1 VTAVNFLKAYLCTVK
16 YVVIYGRQMIFGLF
30 KQHGAL
36 NSVPVFSAFEQGIR
50 HLGHTAHDNDLNAD
64 VAVIWSV
71 LWYGRMSKNK
81 AVWDHF
87 TKQGKPIIVLE
98 VGALKRNITW
108 KVAVGGINNEA
119 YFGHTT
125 NNDNARLTSLGIT
138 VQDWKDTKDTNSIII
153 CGQHQASH
161 QWRHMPPASD
171 WIANTIREIRQYT
184 DRLIKVRSH
193 PRHPFNFNN
202 KWSNV
207 IESTPK
213 RIDIVQDF
221 YDFGAELSNAHCVVN
236 WSSNPAIE
244 AALAGVPVFT
254 GPDSL
259 AHAVANHSFDTIET
273 PIKPNRQQW
282 ANDLAYTEWTVD
294 EIAKSIPLIRILNKI
309 NT

>member
-1 VTAVNFLKAYLCTVK
+1 
-16 YVVIYGRQMIFGLF
+16 MIFGLF

-36 NSVPVFSAFEQGIR
+36 NSVPVFSAFEQGVQ

-87 TKQGKPIIVLE
+87 TKQSKPIIVLE
-98 VGALKRNITW
+98 VGALKRNVTW

-119 YFGHTT
+119 YFGHAT
-125 NNDNARLTSLGIT
+125 NNDNARLTALGINI
-138 VQDWKDTKDTNSIII
+138 QDWKDTKEDNSIII

-161 QWRHMPPASD
+161 QWRNMPPVSD
-171 WIANTIREIRQYT
+171 WISNTIQEIRQYT
-184 DRLIKVRSH
+184 DRPIKVRSH
-193 PRHPFNFNN
+193 PRYPFNFNN
-202 KWSNV
+202 KESNV
-207 IESTPK
+207 VESMPK

-221 YDFGAELSNAHCVVN
+221 YDFGTELSTAHCVVN

-244 AALAGVPVFT
+244 AVLDGVPVFT

-259 AHAVANHSFDTIET
+259 AHAVANYSFDTIET
-273 PIKPNRQQW
+273 PLKPNRQQW

-294 EIAKSIPLIRILNKI
+294 EIAKSTPLNRILNKI

>member
-1 VTAVNFLKAYLCTVK
+1 
-16 YVVIYGRQMIFGLF
+16 MIFGLF

-36 NSVPVFSAFEQGIR
+36 NSVPVFSAFEQGIT

-71 LWYGRMSKNK
+71 LWYGRMAKNK

-98 VGALKRNITW
+98 VGALKRNTTW

-125 NNDNARLTSLGIT
+125 NNDDVRLTALGIRI
-138 VQDWKDTKDTNSIII
+138 QDWKDTKNTNSIII

-161 QWRHMPPASD
+161 QWRNMPPVSD
-171 WIANTIREIRQYT
+171 WISNTIQEIRQHT
-184 DRLIKVRSH
+184 DRHIKVRCH
-193 PRHPFNFNN
+193 PRYPFNFNN
-202 KWSNV
+202 TKTNV
-207 IESTPK
+207 VKSMPK

-244 AALAGVPVFT
+244 AVLVGVPVFT

-259 AHAVANHSFDTIET
+259 AHAVANHSFDTVET
-273 PIKPNRQQW
+273 LVKPDRQQW

-294 EIAKSIPLIRILNKI
+294 EIAKGIPLNRILNKI

>member
-1 VTAVNFLKAYLCTVK
+1 
-16 YVVIYGRQMIFGLF
+16 MIFGLF

-36 NSVPVFSAFEQGIR
+36 NSVPVFSAFEQGVQ

-71 LWYGRMSKNK
+71 LWYGRMAKNK
-81 AVWDHF
+81 TVWDHF
-87 TKQGKPIIVLE
+87 TKQGRPIIVLE
-98 VGALKRNITW
+98 VGALKRNTTW
-108 KVAVGGINNEA
+108 KVAIGGINNEA
-119 YFGHTT
+119 HFGHAT
-125 NNDNARLTSLGIT
+125 NNDNARLTSLGVT

-161 QWRHMPPASD
+161 QWRNMPPVSD
-171 WIANTIREIRQYT
+171 WISNTIREIRQHT
-184 DRLIKVRSH
+184 DRPIKVRSH
-193 PRHPFNFNN
+193 PRYPFSFN
-202 KWSNV
+202 KTGANV
-207 IESTPK
+207 KESVPK

-221 YDFGAELSNAHCVVN
+221 YDFDAELSTAHCVVN

-244 AALAGVPVFT
+244 AVLAGVPVFT

-273 PIKPNRQQW
+273 LVKPNRQQW
-282 ANDLAYTEWTVD
+282 ANDLAYTEWHVD
-294 EIAKSIPLIRILNKI
+294 EIALGTPLIRILNKI

>member
-1 VTAVNFLKAYLCTVK
+1 
-16 YVVIYGRQMIFGLF
+16 MIFGLF
-30 KQHGAL
+30 KENGAL
-36 NSVPVFSAFEQGIR
+36 NSIPVFSAFEQGIT

-71 LWYGRMSKNK
+71 LWYGRMAKNK

-98 VGALKRNITW
+98 VGALKRNTTW

-125 NNDNARLTSLGIT
+125 NNDDVRLTALGIRI
-138 VQDWKDTKDTNSIII
+138 QDWKDTKNTNSIII

-161 QWRHMPPASD
+161 QWRNMPPVSD
-171 WIANTIREIRQYT
+171 WISNTIQEIRQHT
-184 DRLIKVRSH
+184 DRHIKVRCH
-193 PRHPFNFNN
+193 PRYPFNFNN
-202 KWSNV
+202 TKTNV
-207 IESTPK
+207 VKSMPK

-244 AALAGVPVFT
+244 TVLAGVPVFT

-259 AHAVANHSFDTIET
+259 AYAVANHSFDTIEA
-273 PIKPNRQQW
+273 PIKPDRQQW

-294 EIAKSIPLIRILNKI
+294 EIAKGIPLIRILNKI

>member
-1 VTAVNFLKAYLCTVK
+1 
-16 YVVIYGRQMIFGLF
+16 MIFGLF

-36 NSVPVFSAFEQGIR
+36 NSVPVFSAFEQGVQ

-71 LWYGRMSKNK
+71 LWYGRMAKNK
-81 AVWDHF
+81 TVWDHF

-108 KVAVGGINNEA
+108 KVAIGGINNEA
-119 YFGHTT
+119 HFGHTT
-125 NNDNARLTSLGIT
+125 NNDNARLTSLGVT

-161 QWRHMPPASD
+161 QWRNMPPVSD
-171 WIANTIREIRQYT
+171 WISNTIREIRQHT
-184 DRLIKVRSH
+184 NRPIKVRSH
-193 PRHPFNFNN
+193 PRYPFSFN
-202 KWSNV
+202 KTGANV
-207 IESTPK
+207 KESVPK

-221 YDFGAELSNAHCVVN
+221 YDFDAELSTAHCVVN

-244 AALAGVPVFT
+244 AVLAGVPVFT

-273 PIKPNRQQW
+273 LVKPNRQQW
-282 ANDLAYTEWTVD
+282 ANDLAYTEWHVD
-294 EIAKSIPLIRILNKI
+294 EIALGTPLIRILNKI

>member
-1 VTAVNFLKAYLCTVK
+1 
-16 YVVIYGRQMIFGLF
+16 MIFGLF
-30 KQHGAL
+30 KENGAL
-36 NSVPVFSAFEQGIR
+36 NSIPVFSAFEQGAQC
-50 HLGHTAHDNDLNAD
+50 LGHTTHDNDLNAD

-71 LWYGRMSKNK
+71 LWYGRMAKNK

-87 TKQGKPIIVLE
+87 TKQGKPVIVLE
-98 VGALKRNITW
+98 VGVLKRNTTW

-125 NNDNARLTSLGIT
+125 NNDNSRLKALGIEICN
-138 VQDWKDTKDTNSIII
+138 WKDTKDDKSIII

-161 QWRHMPPASD
+161 QWRNMPPISD
-171 WIANTIREIRQYT
+171 WISNTIQEIRQHS
-184 DRLIKVRSH
+184 DRRIKVRCH
-193 PRHPFNFNN
+193 PRYPFNLNIIATN
-202 KWSNV
+202 IIKS
-207 IESTPK
+207 IPK

-221 YDFGAELSNAHCVVN
+221 YDFDSELLTAHCVVN

-244 AALAGVPVFT
+244 AVLAGVPVFT

-259 AHAVANHSFDTIET
+259 AHAVANHSFDTIEM

-282 ANDLAYTEWTVD
+282 ANDLAYTEWAVD
-294 EIAKSIPLIRILNKI
+294 EIAKGIPLNRILNKI

>member
-36 NSVPVFSAFEQGIR
+36 NSVPVFSAFEQGVR

-87 TKQGKPIIVLE
+87 TKQSKPIIVLE
-98 VGALKRNITW
+98 VGALKRNVTW

-119 YFGHTT
+119 YFGHAT
-125 NNDNARLTSLGIT
+125 NNDNARLTALGINI
-138 VQDWKDTKDTNSIII
+138 QDWKDTKEDNSIII

-161 QWRHMPPASD
+161 QWRNMPPVSD
-171 WIANTIREIRQYT
+171 WISNTIQEIRQYT
-184 DRLIKVRSH
+184 DRPIKVRSH
-193 PRHPFNFNN
+193 PRYPFNFNN
-202 KWSNV
+202 KESNV
-207 IESTPK
+207 VESMPK

-221 YDFGAELSNAHCVVN
+221 YDFGTELSTAHCVVN

-244 AALAGVPVFT
+244 AVLDGVPVFT

-259 AHAVANHSFDTIET
+259 AHAVANYSFDTIET
-273 PIKPNRQQW
+273 PLKPNRQQW

-294 EIAKSIPLIRILNKI
+294 EIAKSTPLNRILNKI

>member
-1 VTAVNFLKAYLCTVK
+1 MNFLKTYLCTVK

-36 NSVPVFSAFEQGIR
+36 NSVPVFSAFEQGVQ

-71 LWYGRMSKNK
+71 LWYGRMAKNK
-81 AVWDHF
+81 TVWDHF
-87 TKQGKPIIVLE
+87 TKQGRPIIVLE
-98 VGALKRNITW
+98 VGALKRNTTW
-108 KVAVGGINNEA
+108 KVAIGGINNEA
-119 YFGHTT
+119 HFGHTT
-125 NNDNARLTSLGIT
+125 NNDNARLTSLGVT

-161 QWRHMPPASD
+161 QWRNMPPVSD
-171 WIANTIREIRQYT
+171 WISNTIREIRQHT
-184 DRLIKVRSH
+184 DRPIKVRSH
-193 PRHPFNFNN
+193 PRYPFSFN
-202 KWSNV
+202 KTGANV
-207 IESTPK
+207 EESVPK

-221 YDFGAELSNAHCVVN
+221 YDFDAELSTAHCVVN

-244 AALAGVPVFT
+244 AALTGVPVFT

-259 AHAVANHSFDTIET
+259 AYAVANHSFDTIET
-273 PIKPNRQQW
+273 LVKPNRQQW
-282 ANDLAYTEWTVD
+282 ANDLAYTEWHVD
-294 EIAKSIPLIRILNKI
+294 EIALGTPLIRILNKI

>member
-1 VTAVNFLKAYLCTVK
+1 
-16 YVVIYGRQMIFGLF
+16 MIFGLF

-36 NSVPVFSAFEQGIR
+36 NSVPVFSAFEQGVR

-87 TKQGKPIIVLE
+87 TKQSKPIIVLE
-98 VGALKRNITW
+98 VGALKRNVTW

-119 YFGHTT
+119 YFGHAT
-125 NNDNARLTSLGIT
+125 NNDNARLTALGINI
-138 VQDWKDTKDTNSIII
+138 QDWKDTKEDNSIII

-161 QWRHMPPASD
+161 QWRNMPPVSD
-171 WIANTIREIRQYT
+171 WISNTIQEIRQYT
-184 DRLIKVRSH
+184 DRPIKVRSH
-193 PRHPFNFNN
+193 PRYPFNFNN
-202 KWSNV
+202 KESNV
-207 IESTPK
+207 VESMPK

-221 YDFGAELSNAHCVVN
+221 YDFGTELSTAHCVVN

-244 AALAGVPVFT
+244 AVLDGVPVFT

-259 AHAVANHSFDTIET
+259 AHAVANYSFDTIET
-273 PIKPNRQQW
+273 PLKPNRQQW

-294 EIAKSIPLIRILNKI
+294 EIAKSTPLNRILNKI

>member
-1 VTAVNFLKAYLCTVK
+1 
-16 YVVIYGRQMIFGLF
+16 MIFGLF

-36 NSVPVFSAFEQGIR
+36 NSVPVFSAFEQGVQ

-71 LWYGRMSKNK
+71 LWYGRMAKNK
-81 AVWDHF
+81 TVWDHF

-108 KVAVGGINNEA
+108 KVAIGGINNEA
-119 YFGHTT
+119 HFGHTT
-125 NNDNARLTSLGIT
+125 NNDNARLTSLGVT

-153 CGQHQASH
+153 CGQHQASY
-161 QWRHMPPASD
+161 QWRNMPPVSD
-171 WIANTIREIRQYT
+171 WISNTIREIRQHT
-184 DRLIKVRSH
+184 DRPIKVRSH
-193 PRHPFNFNN
+193 PRYPFSFN
-202 KWSNV
+202 KTGANV
-207 IESTPK
+207 KESVPK

-221 YDFGAELSNAHCVVN
+221 YDFDAELSTAHCVVN

-244 AALAGVPVFT
+244 AVLAGVPVFT

-273 PIKPNRQQW
+273 LVKPNRQQW
-282 ANDLAYTEWTVD
+282 ANDLAYTEWHVD
-294 EIAKSIPLIRILNKI
+294 EIALGTPLIRILNKI

>member
-1 VTAVNFLKAYLCTVK
+1 
-16 YVVIYGRQMIFGLF
+16 MIFGLF

-36 NSVPVFSAFEQGIR
+36 NSVPVFSAFEQGVQ

-71 LWYGRMSKNK
+71 LWYGRMAKNK
-81 AVWDHF
+81 TVWDHF

-108 KVAVGGINNEA
+108 KVAIGGINNEA
-119 YFGHTT
+119 HFGHTT
-125 NNDNARLTSLGIT
+125 NNDNARLTSLGVTI
-138 VQDWKDTKDTNSIII
+138 QDWKDTKDTNSIII
-153 CGQHQASH
+153 CGQHQASY
-161 QWRHMPPASD
+161 QWRNMPPVSD
-171 WIANTIREIRQYT
+171 WISNTIREIRQHT
-184 DRLIKVRSH
+184 DRPIKVRSH
-193 PRHPFNFNN
+193 PRYPFSFN
-202 KWSNV
+202 KTGTNV
-207 IESTPK
+207 VESVPK

-221 YDFGAELSNAHCVVN
+221 YDFDAELSTAHCVVN

-244 AALAGVPVFT
+244 AVLAGVPVFT

-273 PIKPNRQQW
+273 LVKPNRQQW
-282 ANDLAYTEWTVD
+282 ANDLAYTEWHVD
-294 EIAKSIPLIRILNKI
+294 EIALGTPLIRILNKI

>member
-1 VTAVNFLKAYLCTVK
+1 
-16 YVVIYGRQMIFGLF
+16 MIFGLF

-36 NSVPVFSAFEQGIR
+36 NSVPVFSAFEQGVQ

-71 LWYGRMSKNK
+71 LWYGRMAKNK
-81 AVWDHF
+81 TVWDHF

-119 YFGHTT
+119 HFGHAT
-125 NNDNARLTSLGIT
+125 NNDNARLTSLGVTI
-138 VQDWKDTKDTNSIII
+138 QDWKDTKDTNSIII

-161 QWRHMPPASD
+161 QWRNMPPVSD
-171 WIANTIREIRQYT
+171 WISNTIREIRQHT
-184 DRLIKVRSH
+184 NRPIKVRSH
-193 PRHPFNFNN
+193 PRYPFSFN
-202 KWSNV
+202 KTGANV
-207 IESTPK
+207 KESVPK

-221 YDFGAELSNAHCVVN
+221 YDFDAELSTAHCVVN

-244 AALAGVPVFT
+244 AVLAGVPVFT

-273 PIKPNRQQW
+273 LVKPNRQQW
-282 ANDLAYTEWTVD
+282 ANDLAYTEWHVD
-294 EIAKSIPLIRILNKI
+294 EIALGTPLIRILNKI

>member
-1 VTAVNFLKAYLCTVK
+1 
-16 YVVIYGRQMIFGLF
+16 MIFGLF

-36 NSVPVFSAFEQGIR
+36 NSVPVFSAFEQGVQ

-71 LWYGRMSKNK
+71 LWYGRMAKNK
-81 AVWDHF
+81 TVWDHF

-108 KVAVGGINNEA
+108 KVAIGGINNEA
-119 YFGHTT
+119 HFGHTT
-125 NNDNARLTSLGIT
+125 NNDNARLTSLGVTI
-138 VQDWKDTKDTNSIII
+138 QDWKDTKDTNSIII

-161 QWRHMPPASD
+161 QWRNMPPVSD
-171 WIANTIREIRQYT
+171 WISNTIREIRQHT
-184 DRLIKVRSH
+184 NRPIKVRSH
-193 PRHPFNFNN
+193 PRYPFSFN
-202 KWSNV
+202 KTGANV
-207 IESTPK
+207 KESVPK

-221 YDFGAELSNAHCVVN
+221 YDFDAELSTAHCVVN

-244 AALAGVPVFT
+244 AVLAGVPVFT

-273 PIKPNRQQW
+273 LVKPNRQQW
-282 ANDLAYTEWTVD
+282 ANDLAYTEWHVD
-294 EIAKSIPLIRILNKI
+294 EIALGTPLIRILNKI

>member
-1 VTAVNFLKAYLCTVK
+1 
-16 YVVIYGRQMIFGLF
+16 MIFGLF
-30 KQHGAL
+30 KENGAL
-36 NSVPVFSAFEQGIR
+36 NSVPVFSAFEQGVQ
-50 HLGHTAHDNDLNAD
+50 HLGHTANDNDLNAD

-71 LWYGRMSKNK
+71 LWYGRMAKNK

-87 TKQGKPIIVLE
+87 TKQGKPVIVLE
-98 VGALKRNITW
+98 VGVLKRNTTW

-125 NNDNARLTSLGIT
+125 NNDNARLKALGIEIC
-138 VQDWKDTKDTNSIII
+138 DWKDTKDDKSIII

-161 QWRHMPPASD
+161 QWRNMPPISD
-171 WIANTIREIRQYT
+171 WISNTIQEIRQHS
-184 DRLIKVRSH
+184 DRRIKVRCH
-193 PRHPFNFNN
+193 PRYPFNLNN
-202 KWSNV
+202 IATNIIKS
-207 IESTPK
+207 IPK

-221 YDFGAELSNAHCVVN
+221 YDFDSELLTAHCVVN

-244 AALAGVPVFT
+244 AVLAGVPVFT

-259 AHAVANHSFDTIET
+259 AHAVANHSFDTIEM

-282 ANDLAYTEWTVD
+282 ANDLAYTEWAVD
-294 EIAKSIPLIRILNKI
+294 EIAKGIPLNRILNKI

>member
-1 VTAVNFLKAYLCTVK
+1 
-16 YVVIYGRQMIFGLF
+16 MIFGLF
-30 KQHGAL
+30 KENGAL
-36 NSVPVFSAFEQGIR
+36 NSVLVFSAFEQGAQY
-50 HLGHTAHDNDLNAD
+50 LGHTTHDNDLNAD

-71 LWYGRMSKNK
+71 LWYGRMAKNK

-87 TKQGKPIIVLE
+87 TKQGKPVIVLE
-98 VGALKRNITW
+98 VGVLKRNTTW

-125 NNDNARLTSLGIT
+125 NNDSTRLTSLGIRI
-138 VQDWKDTKDTNSIII
+138 QDWKDTEDDKSIVI

-161 QWRHMPPASD
+161 QWRNMPPISD
-171 WIANTIREIRQYT
+171 WISNTIQEIRQHS
-184 DRLIKVRSH
+184 DRRIKVRCH
-193 PRHPFNFNN
+193 PRYPFNLNN
-202 KWSNV
+202 IATNIIKS
-207 IESTPK
+207 IPK

-221 YDFGAELSNAHCVVN
+221 YDFDSELLNAHCVVN

-244 AALAGVPVFT
+244 AVLAGVPVFT

-259 AHAVANHSFDTIET
+259 AHAVANHSFDTIEM

-282 ANDLAYTEWTVD
+282 ANDLAYTEWAVD
-294 EIAKSIPLIRILNKI
+294 EIAKGIPLNRILNKI

>member
-1 VTAVNFLKAYLCTVK
+1 
-16 YVVIYGRQMIFGLF
+16 MIFGLF

-36 NSVPVFSAFEQGIR
+36 NSVPVFSAFEQGVQ

-71 LWYGRMSKNK
+71 LWYGRMAKNK
-81 AVWDHF
+81 TVWDHF

-98 VGALKRNITW
+98 VGALKRNTTW
-108 KVAVGGINNEA
+108 KVAIGGINNEA
-119 YFGHTT
+119 HFGHTT
-125 NNDNARLTSLGIT
+125 NNDNARLTSLGVTI
-138 VQDWKDTKDTNSIII
+138 QDWKDTKDTNSIII

-161 QWRHMPPASD
+161 QWRNMPPVSD
-171 WIANTIREIRQYT
+171 WISNTIREIRQHT
-184 DRLIKVRSH
+184 DRPIKVRSH
-193 PRHPFNFNN
+193 PRYPFSFN
-202 KWSNV
+202 KTGANV
-207 IESTPK
+207 KESVPK

-221 YDFGAELSNAHCVVN
+221 YDFDAELSTAHCVVN

-244 AALAGVPVFT
+244 AVLAGVPVFT

-273 PIKPNRQQW
+273 LVKPNRQQW
-282 ANDLAYTEWTVD
+282 ANDLAYTEWHVD
-294 EIAKSIPLIRILNKI
+294 EIALGTPLIRILNKI

>member
-1 VTAVNFLKAYLCTVK
+1 
-16 YVVIYGRQMIFGLF
+16 MIFGLF

-36 NSVPVFSAFEQGIR
+36 NSVPVFSAFEQGVQ

-71 LWYGRMSKNK
+71 LWYGRMAKNK
-81 AVWDHF
+81 TVWDHF

-108 KVAVGGINNEA
+108 KVAIGGINNEA
-119 YFGHTT
+119 HFGHTT
-125 NNDNARLTSLGIT
+125 NNDNARLTSLGVTI
-138 VQDWKDTKDTNSIII
+138 QDWKDTKDTNSIII
-153 CGQHQASH
+153 CGQHQASY
-161 QWRHMPPASD
+161 QWRNMPPVSD
-171 WIANTIREIRQYT
+171 WISNTIREIRQHT
-184 DRLIKVRSH
+184 NRPIKVRSH
-193 PRHPFNFNN
+193 PRYPFSFN
-202 KWSNV
+202 KTGANV
-207 IESTPK
+207 KESVPK

-221 YDFGAELSNAHCVVN
+221 YDFDAELSTAHCVVN

-244 AALAGVPVFT
+244 AVLAGVPVFT

-273 PIKPNRQQW
+273 LVKPNRQQW
-282 ANDLAYTEWTVD
+282 ANDLAYTEWHVD
-294 EIAKSIPLIRILNKI
+294 EIALGTPLIRILNKI